1 MNVRLRANEP
11 ASKLAERLRRAG
23 GPLAVRDLDIT
34 NCFDVN
40 VQQLVPLITECKLL
54 QHLRCAACTIPPSDV
69 LMLVMQRLPH
79 LVEVEFSCL
88 IDRTIVHAE
97 ISRLAGI
104 ACTLGCSALKL
115 QRLYVEIGQEHNFRL
130 LSTFLR
136 CCPNASSLHVHLV
149 CGEFHEAVRECH
161 TLLEEH
167 RQLDTFRFTSEL
179 HSPFQCDP
187 PSALHFA
194 VYVAVCANFTY
205 QRSKNLRSCARLQ
218 DLAEAGVEPQTIP
231 FQTALVAVEDQ
242 FTPEWLRAA
251 SITHDWRDVRQLC
264 LVLFLP
270 HLSTTFPAADG
281 TYRDCLREFSTQ
293 LRQLVEL
300 NVSSFHFG
308 PGIDVT
314 AFFEGGWMPFLQSLS
329 AAPCG
334 FRSVLTLKCLATY
347 CPGFKELDVRF
358 ESRGS
363 FFRCAGCESETLYVS
378 GFHSFPSP
386 AFRNGLARLTL
397 SRVHDAACLSFL
409 ECCRPVATLRLSY
422 CPLEL
427 DYERMSRALAHSS
440 DPICLI
446 LQHHLLRLDD
456 TDLLENLHR
465 FTDLQYLYLLLYTRL
480 DERELPSSITCILRS
495 LPQLKCLHVHYE
507 CDDSPRVLRTAT
519 WMRGPG
525 GEMSDELVRG
535 GPCFQSCSTA
545 TFIGLAKP
553 LNRDFQPML

>member
-187 PSALHFA
+187 PI
-194 VYVAVCANFTY
+194 CANFTY

-293 LRQLVEL
+293 LRQLRLDPEM
-300 NVSSFHFG
+300 SG
-308 PGIDVT
+308 DV
-314 AFFEGGWMPFLQSLS
+314 LS
-329 AAPCG
+329 D
-334 FRSVLTLKCLATY
+334 
-347 CPGFKELDVRF
+347 FKELDVRF

-363 FFRCAGCESETLYVS
+363 FCRCAGCESETLYVS

-397 SRVHDAACLSFL
+397 SRASCYTAVVLL
-409 ECCRPVATLRLSY
+409 
-422 CPLEL
+422 PLEL

-465 FTDLQYLYLLLYTRL
+465 FTDLQYLYFLLYTRL
-480 DERELPSSITCILRS
+480 DERELPSSMTCILRS

>member
-11 ASKLAERLRRAG
+11 ASKLAERLRQAG
-23 GPLAVRDLDIT
+23 GPLAVRDLDLT

-54 QHLRCAACTIPPSDV
+54 QHLRCAACNIPPSDV

-79 LVEVEFSCL
+79 LIEVEFSCL
-88 IDRTIVHAE
+88 VDGTIVGAE
-97 ISRLAGI
+97 ISRLAVM

-115 QRLYVEIGQEHNFRL
+115 QRVYVEIGQEHNFRL
-130 LSTFLR
+130 LSIILR

-161 TLLEEH
+161 TLLETQTTTGH
-167 RQLDTFRFTSEL
+167 V
-179 HSPFQCDP
+179 QCDP
-187 PSALHFA
+187 PSAFDFA
-194 VYVAVCANFTY
+194 VYAAVCANFTY
-205 QRSKNLRSCARLQ
+205 RRSKNLRSCARLQ
-218 DLAEAGVEPQTIP
+218 ELAEAGVEPRTLP
-231 FQTALVAVEDQ
+231 FQTTLVAVEDQ

-270 HLSTTFPAADG
+270 HLSNTFPAADG

-308 PGIDVT
+308 PAIDVT
-314 AFFEGGWMPFLQSLS
+314 AFFQGGWMPFLQSLS

-334 FRSVLTLKCLATY
+334 FRSVLTLQCLATY
-347 CPGFKELDVRF
+347 CPDFKELDVRC

-363 FFRCAGCESETLYVS
+363 FYRCAGCESEHLYVK
-378 GFHSFPSP
+378 GFHSFASP

-397 SRVHDAACLSFL
+397 TKVHDAACLSFL
-409 ECCRPVATLRLSY
+409 ECCRPVATLRLSC
-422 CPLEL
+422 CPLKL

-440 DPICLI
+440 DPSCLI
-446 LQHHLLRLDD
+446 LQHRLLRLDD
-456 TDLLENLHR
+456 TALLENLHR

-480 DERELPSSITCILRS
+480 DERELPSSMTCILRS

-507 CDDSPRVLRTAT
+507 CDANPEVLRTAT

-525 GEMSDELVRG
+525 GAMSDELVRG
-535 GPCFQSCSTA
+535 GRCFQSCSTA

>member
-11 ASKLAERLRRAG
+11 ASKLAERLSHAG
-23 GPLAVRDLDIT
+23 GPLAVRDLDLT

-40 VQQLVPLITECKLL
+40 VQQLVTLITQCKLL
-54 QHLRCAACTIPPSDV
+54 QHLRCAACNIPPSDV
-69 LMLVMQRLPH
+69 LMLVTQRLPH

-88 IDRTIVHAE
+88 VDRRIMGAE
-97 ISRLAGI
+97 ISRLAGM
-104 ACTLGCSALKL
+104 ACNLDCSALKL
-115 QRLYVEIGQEHNFRL
+115 QRVYVEIGQQHNFRL
-130 LSTFLR
+130 LSIFLR

-161 TLLEEH
+161 TLLEDH

-179 HSPFQCDP
+179 PSPVQCDP
-187 PSALHFA
+187 PGAFNFA
-194 VYVAVCANFTY
+194 VYAAVCANVTY

-231 FQTALVAVEDQ
+231 FQTTLVAVEDQ

-281 TYRDCLREFSTQ
+281 TYRDCLREFSTR

-334 FRSVLTLKCLATY
+334 FRSVLTLKCLATC
-347 CPGFKELDVRF
+347 CPDFKELDVRF

-363 FFRCAGCESETLYVS
+363 FCRCAGCESEHLYVN
-378 GFHSFPSP
+378 GFHSFASP
-386 AFRNGLARLTL
+386 VFRNGLARLTL

-446 LQHHLLRLDD
+446 LRHHLLRLGD
-456 TDLLENLHR
+456 TDLLR
-465 FTDLQYLYLLLYTRL
+465 T
-480 DERELPSSITCILRS
+480 LPR
-495 LPQLKCLHVHYE
+495 LKCLYVHYMSSAKPIT
-507 CDDSPRVLRTAT
+507 CCAVA

-525 GEMSDELVRG
+525 GAMDEDLVRSG
-535 GPCFQSCSTA
+535 LCFQSCSTA
-545 TFIGLAKP
+545 TSIGLAKP
-553 LNRDFQPML
+553 LNHDFQPML